1 MASEE
6 DEFAVMFHEFYPSLC
21 RFLECLLGGRG
32 AAGVAQEI
40 AQDSFLQLHHKGLG
54 SLPAG
59 EARFW
64 LYRVARNF
72 ALNELNRRNT
82 RHRLFDKVVDVFRA
96 HVPTPEEE
104 FETAER
110 RGLVVDMLKTLP
122 EQQRAALLLREQE
135 ELSYGEIARVL
146 GVSEGKVKVDVFR
159 ARTALRERWGRREH
173 AQAARSSSSKA
184 AG

>member
-6 DEFAVMFHEFYPSLC
+6 DEFAIMFHEFYPSLC

-32 AAGVAQEI
+32 ASGVAQEI
-40 AQDSFLQLHHKGLG
+40 AQDSFLQLHHKGLR
-54 SLPAG
+54 SLPPG

-72 ALNELNRRNT
+72 ALNELNKRST
-82 RHRLFDKVVDVFRA
+82 RQRLFGRVVETFRVR
-96 HVPTPEEE
+96 VPTTPEEE

-110 RGLVVDMLKTLP
+110 RNLVADMLRTLP

-135 ELSYGEIARVL
+135 ELSYVEIARVL
-146 GVSEGKVKVDVFR
+146 GVSEGKVKVDLFR
-159 ARTALRERWGRREH
+159 ARTALRERWGRRQH
-173 AQAARSSSSKA
+173 APARESA

>member
-32 AAGVAQEI
+32 AAGMAQEI
-40 AQDSFLQLHHKGLG
+40 AQDSFLQLHQKGFG
-54 SLPAG
+54 SMPAG

-72 ALNELNRRNT
+72 ALNELNKRST
-82 RHRLFDKVVDVFRA
+82 RQRLLGRVAEVFRSR
-96 HVPTPEEE
+96 VPTPEEE
-104 FETAER
+104 FETLER
-110 RGLVVDMLKTLP
+110 KGLVADMLGTLP

-135 ELSYGEIARVL
+135 ELSYGDIARVL
-146 GVSEGKVKVDVFR
+146 GVTEGKVKVDVFR
-159 ARTALRERWGRREH
+159 ARTALRERWGKRHH
-173 AQAARSSSSKA
+173 ARAARSKA

>member
-6 DEFAVMFHEFYPSLC
+6 DEFAIMFHEFYPSLC

-32 AAGVAQEI
+32 AGGMAQEI
-40 AQDSFLQLHHKGLG
+40 AQDSFLQLHHKGLR
-54 SLPAG
+54 SLPEG

-72 ALNELNRRNT
+72 ALNELNKRSTRR
-82 RHRLFDKVVDVFRA
+82 RLLSHVVDVFRV

-104 FETAER
+104 FEMAER
-110 RGLVVDMLKTLP
+110 KSLVVDMLKTLP
-122 EQQRAALLLREQE
+122 EHQRAALLLREQE
-135 ELSYGEIARVL
+135 ELSYNEIAQVL
-146 GVSEGKVKVDVFR
+146 GVSESKVKVDVFR
-159 ARTALRERWGRREH
+159 ARTALRARWGKRQH
-173 AQAARSSSSKA
+173 AQAREKA

>member
-32 AAGVAQEI
+32 ASGTAQEI
-40 AQDSFLQLHHKGLG
+40 AQESFLQLHRTGWRN
-54 SLPAG
+54 LPEG

-72 ALNELNRRNT
+72 ALNELNKRQT
-82 RHRLFDKVVDVFRA
+82 HQRLFDKVVDVFRA
-96 HVPTPEEE
+96 RVPTPEEE
-104 FETAER
+104 FEVAER
-110 RGLVVDMLKTLP
+110 EGLVIDLLRTLP

-135 ELSYGEIARVL
+135 ELSYQEIARVL
-146 GVSEGKVKVDVFR
+146 DVSESKVKVDVFR
-159 ARTALRERWGRREH
+159 ARTLLRERWRKKSERDTS
-173 AQAARSSSSKA
+173 AQASRVKIR
-184 AG
+184 